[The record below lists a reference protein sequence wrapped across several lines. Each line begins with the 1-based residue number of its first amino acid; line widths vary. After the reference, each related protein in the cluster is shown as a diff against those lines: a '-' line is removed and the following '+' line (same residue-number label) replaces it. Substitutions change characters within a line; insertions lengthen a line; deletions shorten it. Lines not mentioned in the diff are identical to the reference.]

1 MNCSP
6 PLLYSRRKRLQTRLR
21 RVRLTLDMDL
31 VYSLLVTIAAVLAAP
46 WYVVRYGLRGR
57 PRGYWRERLALG
69 SRSLPDEPQTG
80 AIWIHAVSVGE
91 TLAVAGL
98 IAQVRRRYPERPV
111 YLSHVTPTGRAAGEA
126 RIPDVTGRFFL
137 PLDWKWA
144 ARRIFDRLRPA
155 MLILAETELW
165 PNLLAVARERGT
177 RVILVNARLSE
188 RSLRGYRRFGF
199 FFGHAL
205 AGIDHVFAQTERDAA
220 RFRELGVPGQ
230 KIMVAGNLKAD
241 LRPPQSSDL
250 ARQVRRALDESQR
263 GPVLVA
269 GSTMPGEE
277 KLVLRAWQTVGA
289 RCPRAFLII
298 APRHPER
305 FEDVARLLTDEK
317 RRFVRRTSLDPAESA
332 QQLAEADV
340 LLLNTVGE
348 LAGAY
353 QLADAAFVGGS
364 LVATGGHNPLEPAFW
379 SKPVLFGTHMEAFRD
394 LAEQFVAEGAAFQ
407 VASADELGARVIEL
421 FTNPSLGQTMGSHA
435 QSVLRSSAGATA
447 RVLDALAPWLGEER
461 AVQAAAEGRAR

>member
-1 MNCSP
+1 MNCCP
-6 PLLYSRRKRLQTRLR
+6 RLLYSRRKRLRHGSAQLG
-21 RVRLTLDMDL
+21 LTLNMDL
-31 VYSLLVTIAAVLAAP
+31 VYSLLVTVAAVLAAP
-46 WYVVRYGLRGR
+46 WYVVHHGLGGR
-57 PRGYWRERLALG
+57 PPGYWRERIGL
-69 SRSLPDEPQTG
+69 LPDSLRGRPEAG
-80 AIWIHAVSVGE
+80 AVWVHAVSVGE
-91 TLAVAGL
+91 TLAVADL
-98 IAQVRRRYPERPV
+98 IAGIRKRFPERPV

-126 RIPDVTGRFFL
+126 RIPDVAGRFFL

-144 ARRIFDRLRPA
+144 ARRIFARLRPA

-165 PNLLAVARERGT
+165 PNLLRVARERDAH
-177 RVILVNARLSE
+177 VVLVNARLSD

-199 FFGHAL
+199 FFGRAL
-205 AGIDHVFAQTERDAA
+205 AVIDRVFAQTERDAA

-289 RCPRAFLII
+289 RCSRAFLIL

-305 FEDVARLLTDEK
+305 FEEVAHLLADE
-317 RRFVRRTSLDPAESA
+317 RCRFLRRTSLDPGESSR
-332 QQLAEADV
+332 QLSEADV
-340 LLLNTVGE
+340 LLLNTIGE
-348 LAGAY
+348 LAGIY

-407 VASADELGARVIEL
+407 VASADELAAHLVDL
-421 FTNPSLGQTMGSHA
+421 FANPSLREAMGSRA
-435 QSVLRSSAGATA
+435 QLVSQSSAGATA
-447 RVLDALAPWLGEER
+447 RVLDALIPWLGER
-461 AVQAAAEGRAR
+461 HALQAAAEGRAR